1 MLSMVKSGNIDQTI
15 QYLYQ
20 LNYFFHILGIIH
32 KIVPIMPEFLT
43 YVQRLISSPIDLML
57 NALDCYSANS
67 LISSFSIRLIW
78 GLFQPFLFYLTT
90 TLIIAISI
98 LSRILKFEKIYL

>member
-1 MLSMVKSGNIDQTI
+1 MLSMVRSGNIDQTI

-20 LNYFFHILGIIH
+20 LNYFFHILGIIN

-43 YVQRLISSPIDLML
+43 YVQKIISSPIDLML
-57 NALDCYSANS
+57 NALDCFSAYS

-78 GLFQPFLFYLTT
+78 GLFQPILFFLTI
-90 TLIIAISI
+90 TLLIAFSI
-98 LSRILKFEKIYL
+98 LSRILYFEKIYK